1 MHQVRL
7 QNLHT
12 LNSTPPSLD
21 LSCPSHRARCAAV
34 ALWSSLTPPSPLP
47 TPSPFPKAQR
57 PPSRWCLCSRG
68 ALSGQR
74 WTTSSRFTF
83 TRSPLPDYNEER
95 GLLTHLRARPAAG
108 TPPASA
114 EPNCLGSEAERYFH
128 LRIPRTFPS
137 VGRTRNTNYGCSLP
151 SG

>member
-12 LNSTPPSLD
+12 LNSIPSSLD
-21 LSCPSHRARCAAV
+21 LSCPSHQARLAV
-34 ALWSSLTPPSPLP
+34 MALWSSLTTPSPLP
-47 TPSPFPKAQR
+47 TPSPFPKAQQ

-68 ALSGQR
+68 ALSGQS

-83 TRSPLPDYNEER
+83 TRSPLLDCNEER
-95 GLLTHLRARPAAG
+95 GLSYLRAYPAPGA
-108 TPPASA
+108 PPAPA
-114 EPNCLGSEAERYFH
+114 ELNCLGSKAERYFH
-128 LRIPRTFPS
+128 VRIPRTFPS
-137 VGRTRNTNYGCSLP
+137 VEKARNTNYGCSPP